1 MKDFPAT
8 KILVTLE
15 GDNLLPGILF
25 RNARKTCDQDVEFIQ
40 RHPDCV
46 VSHDRRLAIQKGINE
61 AIEKFNLPID
71 IIETHP
77 QYGGLIQCA
86 VGAHHAGQLL
96 VWRLLL
102 EELMSKGL
110 LRLMIATGTV
120 AAGVDFPA
128 RSVVITAHSKR
139 GNDGFNVLTAS
150 EFQQMAGRA
159 GRRGKDAVGVVVIAP
174 GGFSDARVISDVLK
188 RPPEP
193 LKSAYF
199 AAPSTVLNLLRYR
212 SVNELWFTVRRSFAA
227 FLDRRRANGIREA
240 VANEEKILNENAELK
255 DVARKKAE
263 KRLRRSL
270 GEADEIEKKQ
280 EVQLSATIEGLTT
293 LGYVSN
299 GVLSEKGKWAAHLC
313 TSYVLEISEIID
325 SGILDEVTLEQLV
338 GVVAAISSDSHRPY
352 LSLKKNPL
360 PKSLYKRLETIIE
373 KVGAAYKHQGGTD
386 PQVNQD
392 AALTALTWVECD
404 DWLAFSSLLRLGG
417 IAEGDASRLLTQTAD
432 NLNQIARLE
441 ETHEHLALL
450 AGEARRRIL
459 RPPLTELV

>member
-8 KILVTLE
+8 KILTNLDQ
-15 GDNLLPGILF
+15 DNLLPGILF

-46 VSHDRRLAIQKGINE
+46 VSQDRRLAIQKGINE

-71 IIETHP
+71 IVETHP

-174 GGFSDARVISDVLK
+174 GGFNDARVISDVLK

-193 LKSAYF
+193 LKSSYF

-212 SVNELWFTVRRSFAA
+212 TVNELWFTVRKSFAA
-227 FLDRRRANGIREA
+227 FLDKRAA
-240 VANEEKILNENAELK
+240 EKIRKEVAAEETALSADTEIK
-255 DVARKKAE
+255 DIARKKAE
-263 KRLRRSL
+263 KRLRRRL
-270 GEADEIEKKQ
+270 TEADEIEGKQ
-280 EVQLSATIEGLTT
+280 EASLTASVNGLTT
-293 LGYVSN
+293 LGFIEN
-299 GVLSEKGKWAAHLC
+299 GALSEKGKWAAHLC
-313 TSYVLEISEIID
+313 TSYVLEISEIIA
-325 SGILDEVTLEQLV
+325 SGVLDEVTLEQLV
-338 GVVAAISSDSHRPY
+338 GVIAAISSDSHRPY
-352 LSLKKNPL
+352 LSLRKNPI
-360 PKSLYKRLETIIE
+360 PKATFKKLESVIAR
-373 KVGAAYKHQGGTD
+373 VAAAYKHQGGTD
-386 PQVNQD
+386 PQVNED
-392 AALTALTWVECD
+392 AALTALTWIESD
-404 DWLAFSSLLRLGG
+404 DWLTFSSLLRLGG
-417 IAEGDASRLLTQTAD
+417 IAEGDVSRLLTQTAD

-441 ETHEHLALL
+441 DTHEHLALL
-450 AGEARRRIL
+450 AAEARKRIL